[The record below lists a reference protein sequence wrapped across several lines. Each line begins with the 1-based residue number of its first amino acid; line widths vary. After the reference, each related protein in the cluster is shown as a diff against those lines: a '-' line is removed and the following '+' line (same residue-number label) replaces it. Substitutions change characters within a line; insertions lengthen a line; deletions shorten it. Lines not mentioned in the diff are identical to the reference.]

1 MKARGGSPRDR
12 VSATGGEV
20 AAQMVDGDGSPVLS
34 SNGQVVDE
42 ERRDE
47 GILGD

>member
-1 MKARGGSPRDR
+1 VNRLTASRI
-12 VSATGGEV
+12 SATGGEV
-20 AAQMVDGDGSPVLS
+20 VAHMVDDDGSPVLS

-47 GILGD
+47 GISGL